1 MQLSISIRIVIVIYS
16 ISVSKGFKRGMNNII
31 YHNKYRSRYNNESI
45 IILSIVTL
53 IVMVLIMAILI
64 LSIIISVIIS
74 SCYLTVL
81 SAIWEIFSEFLIFCN
96 LFHEPL
102 GE

>member
-1 MQLSISIRIVIVIYS
+1 
-16 ISVSKGFKRGMNNII
+16 MNNII

-45 IILSIVTL
+45 IILSIVTR

-74 SCYLTVL
+74 SCYLTVP
-81 SAIWEIFSEFLIFCN
+81 SAIWEIFANIAQGN
-96 LFHEPL
+96 VR
-102 GE
+102 

>member
-1 MQLSISIRIVIVIYS
+1 MYDRKQYTICDHSTEIDELQYLREKNRFKTEIMKLIPENISL
-16 ISVSKGFKRGMNNII
+16 GNNEM
-31 YHNKYRSRYNNESI
+31 KELCSRYR
-45 IILSIVTL
+45 
-53 IVMVLIMAILI
+53 
-64 LSIIISVIIS
+64 
-74 SCYLTVL
+74 TVW